1 MLCVNRHF
9 LVSRLPDV
17 SVEVA
22 WSRAMQHAARSSFRD
37 PSPQVRRELVELLY
51 TSLPQVAAIGL
62 TSVIGGV
69 SLAWMSGD
77 AVYWILSIV
86 VFMTAAG
93 RLASLRLYTSRGPR
107 ASDAGVVGWE
117 RAYGFGAAAFGTA
130 LGLLSFRALQLGDAP
145 GAWLAFGLAMSFCVG
160 MVSRAAIRPWI
171 VLLTAA
177 LLFAPIVVGAAMRP
191 EPSYA
196 IGAAMLLLFWL
207 TLREAS
213 RHLSTAF
220 IERLEAKHALAQQ
233 ANQDF
238 LTGLPNRS
246 AFVSALQDSSGYVA
260 ILAIDLD
267 GFKAVNDRHGHHV
280 GDELLRQV
288 AARLGTC
295 MGDSGMAC
303 RFGGD
308 EFILLTG
315 VPSREVGR
323 TIALSLARKAVAALS
338 MSYQVGDIP
347 IRIGA
352 SVGILVTGAMDHPE
366 ATASDLLEQV
376 DRALYA
382 AKRAGGGGW
391 KWSDEVAGHETGGQ
405 RDAG

>member
-1 MLCVNRHF
+1 M
-9 LVSRLPDV
+9 
-17 SVEVA
+17 A
-22 WSRAMQHAARSSFRD
+22 WSRVMQSAVRSSFRH
-37 PSPQVRRELVELLY
+37 PSPQIRRELVELLY
-51 TSLPQVAAIGL
+51 TSLPQVAAISL

-69 SLAWMSGD
+69 ALAWMSGD
-77 AVYWILSIV
+77 LVYWIVSFFIFITTASRIV
-86 VFMTAAG
+86 
-93 RLASLRLYTSRGPR
+93 SLRLYRLRGPQ
-107 ASDAGVVGWE
+107 ASDAGVIRWE
-117 RAYGFGAAAFGTA
+117 RVYGIGAAAFGA
-130 LGLLSFRALQLGDAP
+130 SLGMLSFRALQLGDAP

-177 LLFAPIVVGAAMRP
+177 LLFGPIVTAAFMRP
-191 EPSYA
+191 EAAYS
-196 IGAAMLLLFWL
+196 IGATMLFLFWL

-246 AFVSALQDSSGYVA
+246 AFVSALQNGSGHVA
-260 ILAIDLD
+260 IVAIDLD
-267 GFKAVNDRHGHHV
+267 GFKPVNDRHGHHV

-288 AARLGTC
+288 AARLGKC
-295 MGDSGMAC
+295 MNDSGMAC

-308 EFILLTG
+308 EFMLLKSVQG
-315 VPSREVGR
+315 GDVGR
-323 TIALSLARKAVAALS
+323 DAALSLAREAVATLS
-338 MSYQVGDIP
+338 MPYVVGDIP

-352 SVGILVTGAMDHPE
+352 SAGILVTAAMDHPE
-366 ATASDLLEQV
+366 ATTSDLLQQV

-382 AKRAGGGGW
+382 AKRAGGGRW
-391 KWSDEVAGHETGGQ
+391 KWSDEQTGSNKGNH
-405 RDAG
+405 RGVG